1 MWVVVIVVESR
12 GWSSSESRVQIQPE
26 KTVNEVLALCAG
38 KRAPG
43 RIDPR
48 IPRASRRP
56 PPDAQTLAT
65 QCGRMLGSCS
75 VAERIILKDGLVDF
89 LDLLHYPGEGWPGHA
104 YLTTTITAACISQH
118 GSCRCDMGAG
128 APAGK
133 SGGDTGVFKADI
145 SSRKR
150 NIFDE

>member
-75 VAERIILKDGLVDF
+75 VAERITLKDGLVDF
-89 LDLLHYPGEGWPGHA
+89 LDLHHRGEDWPGHGS
-104 YLTTTITAACISQH
+104 LTTTITAACVFQH
-118 GSCRCDMGAG
+118 GSCRRDMGAG
-128 APAGK
+128 APASK
-133 SGGDTGVFKADI
+133 SGRDTGVFKADT

-150 NIFDE
+150 NIC